1 MSRTHISLT
10 DVNLFYSSLAFRER
24 SLGSVVKQALGR
36 GRTTGLEDIHAL
48 RNVSVTIEQGD
59 RVGIIGP
66 NGSGKSTLLKT
77 IAGLYPVQSGS
88 LTVAGTI
95 RHILDLMLGF
105 EPEATGRDNIM
116 YRGLLLGEKPARIKE
131 MIDEIIDFADIGA
144 FIDYPV
150 KTYSAGMAIRL
161 AFSVSTALPGEILLI
176 DEVISAGDA
185 EFMEKATHRFKKM
198 VDGSGILVIASHD
211 HHTLAEI
218 CNRGLIFKKGQIVYD
233 GTFEDARNRYGEFI

>member
-1 MSRTHISLT
+1 MKQAHISLT

-24 SLGSVVKQALGR
+24 SLGSLLKYATGNRQTA
-36 GRTTGLEDIHAL
+36 GLEDIHAL
-48 RNVSVTIEQGD
+48 RDVSLTIKQGE
-59 RVGIIGP
+59 RIGIIGP
-66 NGSGKSTLLKT
+66 NGSGKSTMLKT

-88 LTVAGTI
+88 LSVSGDI

-116 YRGLLLGEKPARIKE
+116 YRGLLQGEKPVRIKE
-131 MIDEIIDFADIGA
+131 MMDEIIEFADIGA

-150 KTYSAGMAIRL
+150 KTYSAGMAVRL

-176 DEVISAGDA
+176 DEVIGAGDA
-185 EFMEKATHRFKKM
+185 EFMEKATQRFKKM

-211 HHTLAEI
+211 HHSLAEI
-218 CNRGLIFKKGQIVYD
+218 CNRGLVFKHGHIVYD
-233 GTFEDARNRYGEFI
+233 GTFEEARSKYSELI